1 MEHCMAHRLGQW
13 VTVCTV
19 SVTDTH
25 LYNDADS
32 ARKIVPSVP
41 RKQRYHWEKFA
52 CVGNLLKLRQHTQE
66 QLAFEGNPVK
76 VF

>member
-1 MEHCMAHRLGQW
+1 MEYGMAHRLGQW

-41 RKQRYHWEKFA
+41 RKQQFRWEKLA
-52 CVGNLLKLRQHTQE
+52 VVGNLVKLRQHTYE
-66 QLAFEGNPVK
+66 QLGFERNPVK
-76 VF
+76 KF